1 MVLFTVQKEAKDKDL
16 KDSTSEL
23 RKHLEGML
31 VNLFLFVC
39 VTMFKEK
46 EIILIK
52 MNVIPHILSI
62 ETFVEIRANVWLSG
76 GRADIS

>member
-1 MVLFTVQKEAKDKDL
+1 
-16 KDSTSEL
+16 
-23 RKHLEGML
+23 ML